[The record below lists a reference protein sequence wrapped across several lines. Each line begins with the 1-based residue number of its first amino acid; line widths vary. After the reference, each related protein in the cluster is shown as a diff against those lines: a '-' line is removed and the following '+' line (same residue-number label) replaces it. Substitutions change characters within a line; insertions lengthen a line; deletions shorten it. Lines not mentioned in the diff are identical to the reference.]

1 MSVVVPFP
9 ELSAAS
15 YGGQRSR
22 TSQTLSGVHPARAGS
37 VMSWV
42 RPASCDCCGRPTLAS
57 RTGQDRRTLC
67 RHCSPLN
74 IA

>member
-9 ELSAAS
+9 GVRAAS
-15 YGGQRSR
+15 YGGQWSR
-22 TSQTLSGVHPARAGS
+22 TSHTLSGVHTARAGS

-42 RPASCDCCGRPTLAS
+42 RPASCECCGRPTLAS
-57 RTGQDRRTLC
+57 RTGQDRSTLC
-67 RHCSPLN
+67 RHCDPPN